1 MPHSLRHPRARHQNT
16 GTDNDVPSPYRAERH
31 TCLIHHLPS
40 PPLPTSL
47 NCPRHRVLPTH
58 NCTMSS
64 PPSTP
69 SPTGAGPDGACTAQ
83 DAHFRAVTTLLSILR
98 PWPRPIGTSRPLEPD
113 TRRTADCPA
122 RRLDALCELL
132 ARTPDEAVAL
142 GVRHQ
147 RFPRAVRP
155 IVYLFVS
162 GPPRQPEGGITIAR
176 IPTPPLPPSVD
187 VGLPQTP
194 DLPAHTQ
201 EPFENHAAAILHWLR
216 RTATTIATSSSSSA
230 RRGERCGGLAGYIVF
245 RLSPKLLARLRAGR
259 DEFVHPL
266 RAIED
271 LWARGALAPALCA
284 CGEAG
289 FGADARRPLWV
300 RLWEE
305 DASGDSGGEG
315 GSGGGSNGAGRDG
328 GSDDGSGHGGVYNP
342 RTSRS
347 FNRFLLRLL
356 ASLEADLASLQPH
369 ALGTAAATAT
379 VSGGGNAM
387 AQARRGAYRAACA
400 VHSLVNGDGVLAV
413 HLRFVAGELALG
425 DGWAGAYVTWL
436 TLLTRPLEC
445 VHGLQGPGGGGGG
458 LRRVLHACDV
468 AVVRCQPAPGIAPWE
483 PIVRELIAGERGQRL
498 TAYLQSRA
506 DSDASPTSGGGMR
519 QLSRCQWQFGGSLHP
534 LALVAGLR
542 SAARETAARFPPG
555 SGALGGGGGG
565 RRAMGPIAAE
575 EFAHLDPLVGSSAQP
590 PCAVCSS
597 LLGRSMATSATPAG
611 LPGCADFNAL
621 VMPCALPP
629 LASAPVVRRVVR
641 RFKAELASVL
651 EGVLRT
657 IEVGVPPGPPAA
669 DGDSDGEEDWEAG
682 ARREE
687 GEVIEIARK

>member
-16 GTDNDVPSPYRAERH
+16 GTDNDVPSPFSGRTIY
-31 TCLIHHLPS
+31 LITHIISLRLFFQ
-40 PPLPTSL
+40 PLSTAPATAS
-47 NCPRHRVLPTH
+47 CPLT
-58 NCTMSS
+58 TMSF

-69 SPTGAGPDGACTAQ
+69 SPTGAGPDRTCTTQ

-98 PWPRPIGTSRPLEPD
+98 PWPRPIGASRPLKPD
-113 TRRTADCPA
+113 TRRIAHCPTH
-122 RRLDALCELL
+122 RLDALCELL

-162 GPPRQPEGGITIAR
+162 GPPRQPEGGITIER
-176 IPTPPLPPSVD
+176 IPTPPLPPPAD
-187 VGLPQTP
+187 AGLPQTP
-194 DLPAHTQ
+194 DLPAHAQ
-201 EPFENHAAAILHWLR
+201 EPFENHAAVILHWLR
-216 RTATTIATSSSSSA
+216 RTATTTATSTSSST
-230 RRGERCGGLAGYIVF
+230 RHGERFGGLASYIVF

-271 LWARGALAPALCA
+271 LWARGALAPARCA
-284 CGEAG
+284 CGEAS

-305 DASGDSGGEG
+305 GASGDSGGEG
-315 GSGGGSNGAGRDG
+315 CSGGGSNGAGKDG
-328 GSDDGSGHGGVYNP
+328 GSDDSSEYGGMYNP
-342 RTSRS
+342 RTSRG

-356 ASLEADLASLQPH
+356 ASLEADLASLQPY

-379 VSGGGNAM
+379 ASGVGNAM
-387 AQARRGAYRAACA
+387 VQARRGAHRAVCA
-400 VHSLVNGDGVLAV
+400 VHSLLNGNGVLAV
-413 HLRFVAGELALG
+413 HLRFVADELALG
-425 DGWAGAYVTWL
+425 DGWADAYVTWL

-445 VHGLQGPGGGGGG
+445 VHGLQGPGSGSGG

-468 AVVRCQPAPGIAPWE
+468 AVVRCQPAPGIAPWQ

-498 TAYLQSRA
+498 AAYLQSRA
-506 DSDASPTSGGGMR
+506 DGDASLPGGMR
-519 QLSRCQWQFGGSLHP
+519 QLCRCQWQFGGSLHP

-542 SAARETAARFPPG
+542 SAARETVAHFPPG
-555 SGALGGGGGG
+555 SGALGDGGGG
-565 RRAMGPIAAE
+565 RMPMGPIAAE

-597 LLGRSMATSATPAG
+597 LLGRSMATSATQTG
-611 LPGCADFNAL
+611 FPGIADPNAL

-641 RFKAELASVL
+641 RFEAELVSVL

-657 IEVGVPPGPPAA
+657 IEVGVPPSPPAV
-669 DGDSDGEEDWEAG
+669 DGDGDRE
-682 ARREE
+682 EE
-687 GEVIEIARK
+687 GEAGRGD